1 MKLKMDSFRELNGN
15 EMMEVDGGI
24 APAVVAAY
32 LALLGTGFTAGV
44 TIGIHKWF

>member
-1 MKLKMDSFRELNGN
+1 MTLSNGFEELKQN
-15 EMMEVDGGI
+15 EMQEVDAGI

>member
-1 MKLKMDSFRELNGN
+1 MTLSNGFEELKQN
-15 EMMEVDGGI
+15 EMQEVDGGI